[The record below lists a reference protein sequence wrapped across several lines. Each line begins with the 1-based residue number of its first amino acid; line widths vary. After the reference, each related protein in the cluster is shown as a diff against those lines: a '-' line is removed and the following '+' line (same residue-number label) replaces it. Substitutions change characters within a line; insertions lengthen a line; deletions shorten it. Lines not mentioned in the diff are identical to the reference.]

1 MPVDILYIDTEPA
14 EARPIL
20 VKALTEAIG
29 DLPGFWKAWI
39 SQSPDIPSFSIR
51 IDGPNGC

>member
-14 EARPIL
+14 ETRPIL